1 MLDVGEAAGGE
12 VVEHRDPIP
21 TGQERIS
28 EVRSDEPS
36 PTSNDRFHLGEAI
49 PAWSVALDGVDA
61 SLPADERIR
70 VMRVIARMNV
80 GGPALQVSGLVRGMD
95 AHRFDHRLFTGQVGP
110 DEGDFVTLRAPDL
123 PLTSVEDL
131 GRSPNALG
139 DARAFATLVRAM
151 RHFRPHVVHTH
162 TAKAGVLGRL
172 AARVTRVPVVVHT
185 FHGHVLHGYFSPG
198 ITRAVVQTERVLARG
213 TTRLVA
219 VGERVRDELLAAGIG
234 HPGQYA
240 VVPPGI
246 PLGALPE
253 KSQARSTLGL
263 PPTGPVV
270 MLVARLTAIKR
281 PDRFVEVAELL
292 ASRHPDATFAICGD
306 GELRDAVAMAAAGND
321 RVRMLGWR
329 ADVEAVHAASDIA
342 VLCSDNEG
350 MPVSLIEAALAGVPA
365 VTTRVGSAAE
375 VVLDGV
381 SGCVTSTDIDELA
394 QAVGRLLDEP
404 ELRTKMGRA
413 AQKHATAHFGVPRLV
428 KDMEGLYVEA
438 LGKKGMTGR

>member
-1 MLDVGEAAGGE
+1 M
-12 VVEHRDPIP
+12 
-21 TGQERIS
+21 
-28 EVRSDEPS
+28 
-36 PTSNDRFHLGEAI
+36 
-49 PAWSVALDGVDA
+49 
-61 SLPADERIR
+61 
-70 VMRVIARMNV
+70 
-80 GGPALQVSGLVRGMD
+80 
-95 AHRFDHRLFTGQVGP
+95 
-110 DEGDFVTLRAPDL
+110 
-123 PLTSVEDL
+123 
-131 GRSPNALG
+131 
-139 DARAFATLVRAM
+139 
-151 RHFRPHVVHTH
+151 
-162 TAKAGVLGRL
+162 
-172 AARVTRVPVVVHT
+172 TRVPVVVHT

-198 ITRAVVQTERVLARG
+198 VTRAVVQTERVLARG
-213 TTRLVA
+213 TTRLIA

-234 HPGQYA
+234 HAEQYA

-253 KSQARSTLGL
+253 KTHARRTLGL

-281 PDRFVEVAELL
+281 PDRFVDIAGLL
-292 ASRHPDATFAICGD
+292 ASRHPDVTFAICGD

-329 ADVEAVHAASDIA
+329 SDVEAVHATSDIA

-350 MPVSLIEAALAGVPA
+350 MPVSVIEAALAGVPA

-381 SGCVTSTDIDELA
+381 SGFVTSTDIEELA

-413 AQKHATAHFGVPRLV
+413 AQEHATTHFGVPRLV